1 MLAFAFKAAAET
13 PRVTPLPVLV
23 SSNVGNA
30 KKKLKCWV
38 EDKTK
43 FAGSRY
49 REGFPDKPKFGLF
62 FPLIF
67 SKAYFEKKGKFPL
80 KIRAYF
86 WKNTK

>member
-1 MLAFAFKAAAET
+1 MCVIEG
-13 PRVTPLPVLV
+13 
-23 SSNVGNA
+23 S
-30 KKKLKCWV
+30 KKKGGFVFFFSVCFLGLSFLGKKC
-38 EDKTK
+38 K
-43 FAGSRY
+43 AQ
-49 REGFPDKPKFGLF
+49 EGFPNKPKFGLF